1 MSVSITRPK
10 RERVIAGVAAGIARW
25 LNIDPT
31 LIRILFIVL
40 ALAKG
45 IGILLYIILWLL
57 MPEEDLQST
66 GQVNVNV
73 NFSKE
78 TKSEESKK
86 KEATVRINVPSDL
99 TYRDRHPH
107 WIDGLILV
115 LVGVW
120 LLIHNLSPFFNQYT
134 PLPGIVAILGFGVLL
149 ASVVSQRYGM
159 WRFFISFGLM
169 AGGVLWQ
176 LHVMD
181 LLHIQW
187 KELLKYWPTLLI
199 ATGLTMILRPRQA
212 SPAVFFVILIAVIV
226 ITMIIAI
233 LIKNFAPS
241 LIPGN

>member
-45 IGILLYIILWLL
+45 IGVVLYIVLWLL
-57 MPEEDLQST
+57 MPEEELET
-66 GQVNVNV
+66 PAPVNMNVNL
-73 NFSKE
+73 SKE
-78 TKSEESKK
+78 ANSEGTK

-99 TYRDRHPH
+99 TYKERHPH

-187 KELLKYWPTLLI
+187 EELLKYWPTLLI
-199 ATGLTMILRPRQA
+199 ATGLTMILRPKEA
-212 SPAVFFVILIAVIV
+212 SPAVFLVILIAVIA
-226 ITMIIAI
+226 ITLIITV
-233 LIKNFAPS
+233 LIQNFAPS

>member
-1 MSVSITRPK
+1 MSVSITRPR
-10 RERVIAGVAAGIARW
+10 RERIIAGVAAGIARW

-45 IGILLYIILWLL
+45 IGILLYIIMWLL
-57 MPEEDLQST
+57 MPEEDLQSA
-66 GQVNVNV
+66 GQSNVNV
-73 NFSKE
+73 DFSEE
-78 TKSEESKK
+78 TKSDGSKK

-99 TYRDRHPH
+99 TYKERHPH

-187 KELLKYWPTLLI
+187 EELLKYWPTLLI
-199 ATGLTMILRPRQA
+199 ATGLTMILRPKEA
-212 SPAVFFVILIAVIV
+212 SPVIFLFILLAVIV
-226 ITMIIAI
+226 LTIFITI
-233 LIKNFAPS
+233 LIQNFAPS